1 MRTVGEI
8 VRAAADVVRG
18 EAERVAAGGTPL
30 AQPSAAEIAEWLEQL
45 EGEMK
50 RRKQIMVTLDR
61 ISSAVMEMR
70 EEVDELILDLW
81 DELDFAYRRDE
92 APAKRRRLREW
103 GVVYETR
110 TRRAEVTKEARIPVL
125 DG

>member
-1 MRTVGEI
+1 
-8 VRAAADVVRG
+8 
-18 EAERVAAGGTPL
+18 
-30 AQPSAAEIAEWLEQL
+30 
-45 EGEMK
+45 
-50 RRKQIMVTLDR
+50 
-61 ISSAVMEMR
+61 MEMR

-110 TRRAEVTKEARIPVL
+110 TRRAEVTKDARLLVL
-125 DG
+125 DS